1 MTSPEAVVA
10 QGELGKL
17 ADNRGERPL
26 LRGWLH
32 VVAFV
37 GWLVGG
43 PFLIVAGPD
52 AGAKA
57 ALTVYVAGML
67 AMFGISAA
75 FHRIRW
81 SAPAWR
87 RMRRAD
93 HSAIFVGI
101 ASTATA
107 VAALALTGWVQVVVL
122 TLVWAGAAAGIALR
136 QVLLDAPQWAVA
148 LPYVVVGWAPPV
160 VGAPQLLHAL
170 GWVGFSLMLAAGAA
184 YTAGALVYA
193 RKRPNPWPRV
203 FGFHEVFHACT
214 LVGAALFAY
223 VITFIALPR
232 Y

>member
-1 MTSPEAVVA
+1 VSPSEAVIA
-10 QGELGKL
+10 QGELGTL
-17 ADNRGERPL
+17 ADNRGTRPL

-32 VVAFV
+32 VVAFA

-43 PFLIVAGPD
+43 PFLIAAGPD
-52 AGAKA
+52 VGAKV

-67 AMFGISAA
+67 SMFGISAA

-81 SAPAWR
+81 SARAWR

-101 ASTATA
+101 AATATA
-107 VAALALTGWVQVVVL
+107 VAGLALTGWAQVVVL

-136 QVLLDAPQWAVA
+136 QVWLDAPQWAVA
-148 LPYVVVGWAPPV
+148 VPYIVVGWGPPV
-160 VGAPQLLHAL
+160 VAAPQLLHAL
-170 GWVGFSLMLAAGAA
+170 GWVGFLLMLAGGAA

-214 LVGAALFAY
+214 LVGAGLFAY
-223 VITFIALPR
+223 VIAFIALPR